1 MTLQTCFFGFFQ
13 PNFRTASVNSFQ
25 PTAFHSYLICVHV
38 LRFLVAIRLGCKK
51 KLLPLEVG
59 SSADSQLNAFFLSL
73 VLALTK
79 EKGHNFFF
87 SKIFIDFTSRQL
99 LRVFCETMS
108 LAVT

>member
-25 PTAFHSYLICVHV
+25 PTAFHSYPICVHV

-51 KLLPLEVG
+51 KPLPLEAG
-59 SSADSQLNAFFLSL
+59 SAADSQLNAFFLSL

-79 EKGHNFFF
+79 EKGHNLFF
-87 SKIFIDFTSRQL
+87 SKVFIDFTRRQL